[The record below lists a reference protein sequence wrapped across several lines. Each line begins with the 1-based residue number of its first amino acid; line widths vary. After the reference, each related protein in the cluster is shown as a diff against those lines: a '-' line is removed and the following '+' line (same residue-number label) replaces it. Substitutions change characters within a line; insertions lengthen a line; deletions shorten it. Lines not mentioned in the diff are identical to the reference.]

1 MRNHRQGGAG
11 LTAIT
16 VQNRS
21 EAGQTKA
28 KEDGGMSKQ
37 HWVRGAWAV
46 AAIMATGVAWAAL
59 PQQTSNDPA
68 TGQAPGTTRRSAD
81 WEQIRGGAMNGR
93 VDVDHFL
100 AKVIRQAN
108 RDEIAT
114 AQLAGQR
121 ASNPDVKKFAMQMV
135 DDHTRFM
142 NRLQQF
148 EGQHKT
154 MPGAKARGFN
164 QGASN
169 FQSAPATTQSSATSD
184 TANDHNATGL
194 FQPNPPRSSNQPA
207 APAPGF
213 AGQVA
218 GQDMHARHNAAHQF
232 IGIMDQVAEKTE
244 RSIQRELSQKEGA
257 QFDRCFLSWQVMDH
271 MWLVEALTV
280 FEQNASPGLQPILQE
295 GLQTAQQHLTH
306 AKALLSQL
314 EQQHVKSTAQRDR
327 GLIQDR

>member
-1 MRNHRQGGAG
+1 MYGA
-11 LTAIT
+11 A
-16 VQNRS
+16 S
-21 EAGQTKA
+21 MEAGKTKA

-68 TGQAPGTTRRSAD
+68 TGQAPGTTQRSAE
-81 WEQIRGGAMNGR
+81 WNQSRGRAMNGR

-100 AKVIRQAN
+100 IKVIRQAN

-114 AQLAGQR
+114 AQLAEQR

-135 DDHTRFM
+135 DDHTRLM

-148 EGQHKT
+148 EAGQHKA
-154 MPGAKARGFN
+154 MPGSRTRGFN

-169 FQSAPATTQSSATSD
+169 FQPAPATTQSQATSD
-184 TANDHNATGL
+184 TANEHNATGL
-194 FQPNPPRSSNQPA
+194 FQPNPPRSFNQPA
-207 APAPGF
+207 AAAAGA

-232 IGIMDQVAEKTE
+232 IGIMDQVAMQTE

-257 QFDRCFLSWQVMDH
+257 QFDRCFLSWQVLDH
-271 MWLVEALTV
+271 MWLVNALTM
-280 FEQNASPGLQPILQE
+280 FEQNASPDLQPILQE

-314 EQQHVKSTAQRDR
+314 EQQHTKSTAQRDI